1 MRKSFLLI
9 AVVLLASCQAQGP
22 RLPEMLSPY
31 RIDIQQGNVVTQD
44 MVAKLKAGLTRSQ
57 VRFILGSPLVVDMFH
72 ADRWD
77 YIYLLQRQNRPDERR
92 RLTVIFDGD
101 KLVTIEGDVVL
112 SDRDLE
118 PAARHPDSI
127 PAPKPEA
134 AKPAVKPESV
144 KPAPKPEPV
153 APAPKPVAPAPKPA
167 AVTPAPKPEP
177 VAPVVKPVP
186 AAPAAKPAEPPV
198 EVSPPAPEP
207 PTSAPGSGTAK
218 PSPSSPAASGG
229 AAPKTD
235 PVNSD
240 AAKPDDTKSGT
251 DNKSGGQRMLDKIG
265 F

>member
-127 PAPKPEA
+127 PAPKPDA
-134 AKPAVKPESV
+134 VKPVVKPAVKPESI
-144 KPAPKPEPV
+144 KPAPKP
-153 APAPKPVAPAPKPA
+153 KPETVTPAPKPA
-167 AVTPAPKPEP
+167 AVADRAAEVASVVPKVELAPDTARSRNIGLKQPG
-177 VAPVVKPVP
+177 ASANVP
-186 AAPAAKPAEPPV
+186 ASGADAYSLASPGSAIGVGGKPARV
-198 EVSPPAPEP
+198 
-207 PTSAPGSGTAK
+207 
-218 PSPSSPAASGG
+218 
-229 AAPKTD
+229 
-235 PVNSD
+235 
-240 AAKPDDTKSGT
+240 
-251 DNKSGGQRMLDKIG
+251 
-265 F
+265 

>member
-1 MRKSFLLI
+1 MRKSLLLI
-9 AVVLLASCQAQGP
+9 AVVLLASCRAQGP

-118 PAARHPDSI
+118 PAARHPDTI

-134 AKPAVKPESV
+134 AKPVVKPEPI

-177 VAPVVKPVP
+177 VAPVAKPV
-186 AAPAAKPAEPPV
+186 PAAKPAEPPV
-198 EVSPPAPEP
+198 EVSPPVSEP
-207 PTSAPGSGTAK
+207 PPASAQA
-218 PSPSSPAASGG
+218 
-229 AAPKTD
+229 
-235 PVNSD
+235 
-240 AAKPDDTKSGT
+240 
-251 DNKSGGQRMLDKIG
+251 
-265 F
+265 

>member
-9 AVVLLASCQAQGP
+9 VVVLLASCQAQGP

-177 VAPVVKPVP
+177 VAPVAKPVP

-198 EVSPPAPEP
+198 EVSPPVSEP
-207 PTSAPGSGTAK
+207 PPSASGSGTAK

-229 AAPKTD
+229 VAPKPD
-235 PVNSD
+235 PVKSD
-240 AAKPDDTKSGT
+240 ATKADDTKSGP
-251 DNKSGGQRMLDKIG
+251 DNQSGGQRMLDKIG